1 MEGRR
6 NPMSAANP
14 DPGNFEA
21 TLAAL
26 PPRLAARLSLGPTKD
41 SSPQVQVFPLVALM
55 DQTQP

>member
-1 MEGRR
+1 
-6 NPMSAANP
+6 MSGANP